1 MDLVKELNLD
11 KFTEEEK
18 NEVLAQLADSLLKR
32 LMLRVY
38 DKLNEG
44 DQQELDKLTKGG
56 NVEKV
61 NEFLTSKVPDLEQ
74 IKEDEMRGLVEEM
87 KDFSQTSK

>member
-87 KDFSQTSK
+87 KDFLQTSK